1 MTDDVVNGLTNL
13 YEEWFAAIVSA
24 GTGNLDRLLAEEW
37 TYTNYDGVVRDKN
50 EYLTWAAEQGPG
62 VTFVG
67 PYNVSISRPAELALV
82 LGEYRVED
90 LPDGQTLPLRFT
102 GLWEHRDG
110 RWQCL
115 THHNSEID

>member
-1 MTDDVVNGLTNL
+1 MTEELAGHLTDL
-13 YEEWFAAIVSA
+13 YRDWFAAIVSE
-24 GTGNLDRLLAEEW
+24 GTGDLERILADDW
-37 TYTNYDGVVRDKN
+37 TYTNYDGVVRGKD
-50 EYLTWAAEQGPG
+50 EYLGWVAEQGPG

-67 PYNVSISRPAELALV
+67 PYDVSVTRPAGLALV

-90 LPDGQTLPLRFT
+90 LPDGSTLPLRFT

-115 THHNSEID
+115 THHNSEIV